1 MGRRFR
7 YPVVL
12 LSLALAAAPVRA
24 DTPATQMPAYIELQR
39 PVLINADLWSDQ
51 PEILAA
57 NYGFEGI
64 IGIPGLLTVDDLDLA
79 VAAGAGVNFD
89 WALLD
94 PVPPLRNLTSG
105 ASVVGLASVGFGG
118 GVTFAD
124 AMPIEV
130 SWPILPG
137 SLSPDNIAI
146 TLNTGEVV
154 TPILAAL
161 NPNFDYNERH
171 VIVVFGEFGNR
182 LAPGEAGAIYPVSV
196 AFVEGS
202 SPLMA
207 VGPDGPV
214 SIVGLSA
221 PSANP
226 YVAGPALVGAKLN
239 HFSPV
244 GDFAPQSLSN
254 AFPNDAFSHY
264 GDDAEYRLRLFTSGG
279 FSPDGVSGFLPT
291 DFETFFR
298 LHAVDADGNAVL
310 IDEVGRV
317 YDLGVGTVE
326 VVGLAETGAPEDGPY
341 DRIYY
346 MEDHDNYFDIVLK
359 GDEAAIA
366 LLRWVEIPTSA
377 VDGYSD
383 IYNPG
388 GPGRTPD
395 PDTIYTKPAL
405 PQMFAIDLS
414 LDAPRTVSYAA
425 QDFADYDLA
434 DGLPVVF
441 RLADPNGPDRFTAS
455 TNEVA
460 ALLGAG
466 LTEAGVDFANEAA
479 RPGVLDVDAFFA
491 AATGDRIYTLDD
503 DEKAL
508 LAADADWDDEGRAF
522 GAFDRAWPGAGAV
535 YRFFDPATGWHF
547 FTPDL
552 GEGLQRDNVEY
563 QGIGWYAALFVPVL
577 PSETTF
583 DRSDDVTLSDPIDS
597 DSGLVKQGSGTLEIA
612 SFASF
617 EGGTEVEDGKLLVN
631 GVLAGGPLDVGP
643 GGILGG
649 GGIIGTQTNIGGT
662 LSPGQSPGTLTFLA
676 PVVMAPGATLEIEVD
691 GPLPVD
697 GAGGYDRVL
706 VLGAGNGF
714 TADGT
719 LDIRLR
725 GITPPADNDFTPVLG
740 QRFDGIVAADGG
752 ISGSFAALAQPAD
765 GLPPGTRMDVI
776 YGAQTI
782 DLVVTP
788 AAYGD
793 LAAAGVAETANRINV
808 GAALDA
814 IRPAAGIRPA
824 GAAADLF
831 PALAPLGAAAL
842 APALDS
848 LSGQIHADALDAALA
863 GRHLLQSLLFARQ
876 TGSGAADAKGAW
888 MQVFES
894 RGRQRDA
901 GGIQGYDNDHRGF
914 IFGVEGAATPALR
927 LGVAIGQVETSV
939 AAAQG
944 SAEVTSIF
952 AAVYGAQDFG
962 PATLTG
968 HLLGSTDR
976 HESSR
981 AVRIGTFASDPEGD
995 ADGWGLSGAAAL
1007 SRAFALGPSLSL
1019 APEAGIAFDRLE
1031 RKRFAESNGGS
1042 AGLDVSAATRSSVRS
1057 RLGATLAYAGSGLAA
1072 DFALGWAHE
1081 FADSAASSSAS
1092 LAGSGFTVHAAPPGR
1107 DALELATGL
1116 ALALGP
1122 STTLEAGYRL
1132 TASRDATAH
1141 AGTLNLRVSW

>member
-12 LSLALAAAPVRA
+12 LTFVLAAAPVRA
-24 DTPATQMPAYIELQR
+24 DTPATQMPAYIEFQR
-39 PVLINADLWSDQ
+39 PILINADLWSDR

-64 IGIPGLLTVDDLDLA
+64 IGIPGLQTADDLALA
-79 VAAGAGVNFD
+79 VAAGAGVNLD
-89 WALLD
+89 WAALD

-105 ASVVGLASVGFGG
+105 AGVVGVAAAGYGG
-118 GVTFAD
+118 TVTFAD

-154 TPILAAL
+154 TPVLAAL
-161 NPNFDYNERH
+161 NPNYDYNERH

-182 LAPGEAGAIYPVSV
+182 LAPGEAGAVYPVSV

-244 GDFAPQSLSN
+244 GDFAPQSLAN

-264 GDDAEYRLRLFTSGG
+264 GDDAEYRLRLYTSGG

-298 LHAVDADGNAVL
+298 LHAVDADGNEVL

-326 VVGLAETGAPEDGPY
+326 VVGLAETGAPQDGPY
-341 DRIYY
+341 DRAYY
-346 MEDHDNYFDIVLK
+346 VEDHDNYFDIVLR
-359 GDEAAIA
+359 GDEAAVA

-377 VDGYSD
+377 VAGYSD

-395 PDTIYTKPAL
+395 PDTIYTKAAL

-414 LDAPRTVSYAA
+414 LDASRTVSYAA
-425 QDFADYDLA
+425 QNFADYDLA
-434 DGLPVVF
+434 DDLPVVF
-441 RLADPNGPDRFTAS
+441 RLNDPDGPDRFTTS

-466 LTEAGVDFANEAA
+466 LTEAGIDFANEAA
-479 RPGVLDVDAFFA
+479 RPGVLDVEAFFS
-491 AATGDRIYTLDD
+491 AATGDRIYTLDAG
-503 DEKAL
+503 EIAAL
-508 LAADADWDDEGRAF
+508 SADTGWDDEGRAF

-535 YRFFDPATGWHF
+535 YRFFDPATGWHL

-552 GEGLQRDNVEY
+552 GEGLQIEGAEY
-563 QGIGWYAALFVPVL
+563 QGIGWYSALFVPVL
-577 PSETTF
+577 PSEITF
-583 DRSDDVTLSDPIDS
+583 DRSDDVSLTDPIDS
-597 DSGLVKQGSGTLEIA
+597 DGTLVKEGTGTLEIA
-612 SFASF
+612 SIASF
-617 EGGTEVEDGKLLVN
+617 EGGIEVEDGKLLVN
-631 GVLAGGPLDVGP
+631 GVLGGGPLNVGP

-676 PVVMAPGATLEIEVD
+676 PVVIAPGATLEIEVD

-714 TADGT
+714 AADGT

-725 GITPPADNDFTPVLG
+725 GITPPANNDFTPALG
-740 QRFDGIVAADGG
+740 QRFDDIVAAAGG
-752 ISGSFAALAQPAD
+752 VTGSFAALAQPGS
-765 GLPPGTRMDVI
+765 GLAPGTRMDVI
-776 YGAQTI
+776 YGPQTI

-793 LAAAGVAETANRINV
+793 LAAAGVAQNLNQMQV

-814 IRPAAGIRPA
+814 IRPAAGIRPT
-824 GAAADLF
+824 GAAGDLF
-831 PALAPLGAAAL
+831 PALAPLGATAI

-848 LSGQIHADALDAALA
+848 LSGQVHADALDAALA
-863 GRHLLQSLLFARQ
+863 GRRLLQSLVFAPPA
-876 TGSGAADAKGAW
+876 GAGRAAAKGAW
-888 MQVFES
+888 MQVFDS

-901 GGIQGYDNDHRGF
+901 GGIAGYDNDHRGF
-914 IFGVEGAATPALR
+914 VFGVEGATTPELL
-927 LGVAIGQVETSV
+927 LGVSIGQVETRV
-939 AAAQG
+939 AAANG
-944 SAEVTSIF
+944 SADVTSLF
-952 AAVYGAQDFG
+952 AAVHGVQALG
-962 PATLTG
+962 PAVLHG
-968 HLLGSTDR
+968 HLVGGTDSY
-976 HESSR
+976 ETNR
-981 AVRIGTFASDPEGD
+981 AVRAGAFAADPEGD
-995 ADGWGLSGAAAL
+995 ADGWGVAGAAGL
-1007 SRAFALGPSLSL
+1007 TRAFALAPSFTL
-1019 APEAGIAFDRLE
+1019 APEAGLAFAHLE
-1031 RKRFAESNGGS
+1031 RKTFSESNGGS
-1042 AGLDVSAATRSSVRS
+1042 AALDVSAASRSSLRS
-1057 RLGATLAYAGSGLAA
+1057 RLGATLAYAGSGVAA
-1072 DFALGWAHE
+1072 DVTLGWAHE
-1081 FADSAASSSAS
+1081 FADSAAASSAA
-1092 LAGSGFTVHAAPPGR
+1092 LAGGGFTVHAAPPGR
-1107 DALELATGL
+1107 DTLELGTGL
-1116 ALALGP
+1116 ALVLGP
-1122 STTLEAGYRL
+1122 STALEAGYRL
-1132 TASRDATAH
+1132 AASKDATAH
-1141 AGTLNLRVSW
+1141 AATLNLRVSW